1 MRRKEVGFKSEK
13 VRKQQAIKQII
24 NDLLDGATRSIILD
38 KMKNDEYGLGRSY
51 SENSTDRFIRE
62 ARDIIAADMAEQ
74 LPSMRNDMMVRLLDV
89 YTDARKYGDRGNAL
103 KALDQLTK
111 LTGMYEQTLKVD
123 GNMKTEIIIDFG
135 FDTEEDS
142 NQGD

>member
-1 MRRKEVGFKSEK
+1 
-13 VRKQQAIKQII
+13 
-24 NDLLDGATRSIILD
+24 
-38 KMKNDEYGLGRSY
+38 MKNDEYGMGRSY
-51 SENSTDRFIRE
+51 AENSADRFIRQ

-89 YTDARKYGDRGNAL
+89 YTDARECGDRGNAL

-135 FDTEEDS
+135 FDTEEDT